1 MNEIEQKVY
10 SLEFS
15 LNKQVTTKEG
25 FRITELETVLD
36 TIFDRTDELD
46 PELDIDITENDM
58 YIMTNEIDR
67 VLPVIKD
74 VMKESNIFDM
84 STVELFEI
92 DTTEE

>member
-15 LNKQVTTKEG
+15 LNKQVTTKED
-25 FRITELETVLD
+25 FKITELETVLD

-58 YIMTNEIDR
+58 YIMTNEIEL

-74 VMKESNIFDM
+74 VMKESDIFDM
-84 STVELFEI
+84 STLELFEI
-92 DTTEE
+92 DTAEE